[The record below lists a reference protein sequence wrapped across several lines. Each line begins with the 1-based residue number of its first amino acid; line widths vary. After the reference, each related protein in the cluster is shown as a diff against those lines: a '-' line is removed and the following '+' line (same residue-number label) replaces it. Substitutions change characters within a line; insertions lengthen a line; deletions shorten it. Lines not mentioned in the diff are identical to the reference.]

1 MATKT
6 TRPKQEGVELIASGY
21 EWECPKCG
29 TENTVIAIPAPGEA
43 VRCSDCKKRYFVE
56 FANHARER

>member
-21 EWECPKCG
+21 EWECPNCG
-29 TENTVIAIPAPGEA
+29 TENKVIAIPAHRQP
-43 VRCSDCKKRYFVE
+43 VRCSDCKKYFAVE
-56 FANHARER
+56 FANHAHE